1 MPSGRWTVAIIA
13 TSAILLVG
21 VVAGLLRLLPIGAK
35 DTGEPRLVFAAFG
48 ETSDLIYV
56 APATQP
62 DERTVVDTVQHAE
75 GWGLNPGTMSGS
87 RLTYIVIP
95 TGTPAQRGAPAELW
109 LLDINTREKTRL
121 ARDADLLVK
130 PQFVAGGK
138 AILYRR
144 SDGERQEIVRVEID
158 TQARTSIYEERTAFG
173 IFPIGLDASDSLLFA
188 RLSNTGTDVFLK
200 RDTTNPVLAFHAS
213 DEIARDWQL
222 SPDRRA
228 LAFLAPVS
236 KAERVVYRAQVMSL
250 ETGRVTTLPEV
261 TANGEQYG
269 PTWTPDGADL
279 AVGQEPA
286 GQLAAP
292 VALLRPGTTPTA
304 LPAPE
309 RGFDVPVAWS
319 AGATYL
325 AARTFD
331 GQNSTNAGR
340 ESAVVIATNGKRY
353 PVSAPGEV
361 ILVGWLPNA

>member
-1 MPSGRWTVAIIA
+1 M
-13 TSAILLVG
+13 
-21 VVAGLLRLLPIGAK
+21 
-35 DTGEPRLVFAAFG
+35 
-48 ETSDLIYV
+48 
-56 APATQP
+56 
-62 DERTVVDTVQHAE
+62 
-75 GWGLNPGTMSGS
+75 
-87 RLTYIVIP
+87 
-95 TGTPAQRGAPAELW
+95 
-109 LLDINTREKTRL
+109 
-121 ARDADLLVK
+121 
-130 PQFVAGGK
+130 
-138 AILYRR
+138 
-144 SDGERQEIVRVEID
+144 
-158 TQARTSIYEERTAFG
+158 
-173 IFPIGLDASDSLLFA
+173 
-188 RLSNTGTDVFLK
+188 
-200 RDTTNPVLAFHAS
+200 
-213 DEIARDWQL
+213 
-222 SPDRRA
+222 
-228 LAFLAPVS
+228 S